1 MITSEIGAAD
11 IQSLKARLAGI
22 LYEKSYMEGDF
33 TLSSG
38 RKSEYYFD
46 CRQTSL
52 SPEGAWLIGSI
63 FVNMLEGTGAQAV
76 AGMTMG
82 ADPLVTA
89 TSMVAYSRG
98 IHLPALIVRK
108 EPKGHG
114 AGRSVEGLANVPEG
128 ARVVMLE
135 DVVSTG
141 GSVLKAC
148 KRVEEAGL
156 HILSVLCILNR
167 QEPGFAEAFA
177 ATGHTLHSV
186 YTRKE
191 LVSLA
196 RQSGPVA

>member
-1 MITSEIGAAD
+1 MRTSDMLSAD
-11 IQSLKARLAGI
+11 VQSLKARLAGI

-52 SPEGAWLIGSI
+52 NPEGAWLIGSI
-63 FVNMLEGTGAQAV
+63 FARMLEGMDAQAV

-89 TSMVAYSRG
+89 TSMVAYSKG

-108 EPKGHG
+108 EAKGHG
-114 AGRSVEGLANVPEG
+114 AGRSVEGLANVPKG
-128 ARVVMLE
+128 TRVVMLE

-141 GSVLKAC
+141 GSVIKAC
-148 KRVEEAGL
+148 KKVEEAGL
-156 HILSVLCILNR
+156 RVLSVMCILNR

-177 ATGHTLHSV
+177 EAGHSLHAMF
-186 YTRKE
+186 TRTE

-196 RQSGPVA
+196 RQSGPAV

>member
-1 MITSEIGAAD
+1 MLASEIRAAD
-11 IQSLKARLAGI
+11 MHALKARLAGI

-38 RKSEYYFD
+38 RKSDYYFD

-52 SPEGAWLIGSI
+52 NPEGAWLIGSI
-63 FVNMLEGTGAQAV
+63 FLRMLDGMGAQAV

-89 TSMVAYSRG
+89 TSMAAYDKG
-98 IHLPALIVRK
+98 LDLPALIVRK

-114 AGRSVEGLANVPEG
+114 AGRSVEGLANIPQG
-128 ARVVMLE
+128 AGIVMLE

-148 KRVEEAGL
+148 KRIEEAGL
-156 HILSVLCILNR
+156 RVLSIVCILNR
-167 QEPGFAEAFA
+167 QEAGCAEAFA
-177 ATGHTLHSV
+177 ESGHSLHAM
-186 YTRKE
+186 YTREE

-196 RQSGPVA
+196 RGR

>member
-1 MITSEIGAAD
+1 MITSEIFAAD
-11 IQSLKARLAGI
+11 MRGLKTRLAGL

-38 RKSEYYFD
+38 RKSDYYFD

-52 SPEGAWLIGSI
+52 DPEGAWLIGSI
-63 FVNMLEGTGAQAV
+63 FLHMLEGEGAQAV

-89 TSMVAYSRG
+89 TSMAAYRKG
-98 IHLPALIVRK
+98 VYLPALIVRK

-114 AGRSVEGLANVPEG
+114 AGRCVEGLANVPTG
-128 ARVVMLE
+128 AGVIMLE

-141 GSVLKAC
+141 GSVIKAC

-156 HILSVLCILNR
+156 RVLSILCILNR
-167 QEPGFAEAFA
+167 QEPGFSEAFA
-177 ATGHTLHSV
+177 EAGYSLRSM
-186 YTRKE
+186 YTREE
-191 LVSLA
+191 LVALA
-196 RQSGPVA
+196 RSAGPA